1 MSTPA
6 SPTPAMDEWMF
17 LTGRPPLQEFL
28 GLVAAQYTD
37 RQSLDLKALSDE
49 WRLANNRVRELEAAE
64 GGWADSPAITPIG
77 RALKAL
83 RDEVLT
89 DPLFQRSS
97 LVVPVGLGV
106 VELDRLI
113 VHQTQINLSYVQTIK
128 TSLGAK
134 PNPEQV
140 FRCCLPVGCPAT
152 PVRAMRVAQ
161 NSYVFVSPSND
172 FRFLDSAV
180 LRPEQLKDFSTGSS
194 IANVVGLIL
203 GFSVNHFTAIHV
215 ENRLI
220 LHNGNHRAFALRDL
234 GVTHAPCAILEVTH
248 PEELAVT
255 APEHVHQH
263 PKLYLSVP
271 RPPLLKDFFDPR
283 LRKVL
288 HAPRKLRQLK
298 ITFGVESINVPG

>member
-1 MSTPA
+1 MATPA
-6 SPTPAMDEWMF
+6 SSAPTMEEWIF

-37 RQSLDLKALSDE
+37 SQSYDLRALSAE
-49 WRLANNRVRELEAAE
+49 WRLANSRVQDLETAE
-64 GGWADSPAITPIG
+64 GGWVDKPTIAPIG
-77 RALKAL
+77 RASKAL
-83 RDEVLT
+83 SNEVLN
-89 DPLFQRSS
+89 DPAFRRSS
-97 LVVPVGLGV
+97 YIVPSRLGV

-113 VHQTQINLSYVQTIK
+113 VHQTQINLSYIQTIK
-128 TSLGAK
+128 KSLGAS
-134 PNPEQV
+134 PNPAEV
-140 FRCCLPVGCPAT
+140 FKCCLPVGQSNA

-180 LRPEQLKDFSTGSS
+180 LRPDQLRDFSTTNS
-194 IANVVGLIL
+194 IGNVVGIVL
-203 GFSVNHFTAIHV
+203 GFSVNHFTVIHA

-248 PEELAVT
+248 PEELAIM
-255 APEHVHQH
+255 APERVHQH
-263 PKLYLSVP
+263 PERYLSAP
-271 RPPLLKDFFDPR
+271 RPPVLKDFFDPG

-288 HAPRKLRQLK
+288 QVPRRLRQVK
-298 ITFGVESINVPG
+298 ITFGVESISVTG